1 VDPAGPGVLT
11 VASEQHTPLDG
22 LDDIAWAQLR
32 HAYGKASD
40 IPRRLRALASNWN
53 MREQLEGIEGAL
65 FSLEGGICS
74 ATTPTLPYLVE
85 LVSTP
90 KIRIRGDIVEMLG
103 RLVTRLNDPRWRTE
117 PAAVAGREVMIS
129 LHDKVIA
136 LLKERNANLRREVVG
151 LLWQYAA
158 ISPRAKEIEKALL
171 AKDTREKELR
181 IRVKSRLEGAN
192 AGRVAV
198 LQLAETPELRFANR
212 LARRI
217 LDRGSVSVPE
227 LVAAAL
233 APEVPRGA
241 YDVWSGDGR
250 HLCDA
255 LCLDDDVPARM
266 EVIRPLLIHGS
277 DGVLTGALKAADDVM
292 KRSRSATRSL
302 LPLVGNLLYDSN
314 AGNRARAAG
323 LLAAVG
329 DAATA
334 YADRL
339 AALLADGDPVVEAAA
354 AWALVRQGDE
364 RAVSTVLR
372 AVKESNDKL
381 AHRQRSA
388 FAANLGAMVI
398 MCARLSPDRMIP
410 VLHAALEKSGPEPTS
425 LQEKLWRA
433 LSACGPAGYGAEDAL
448 LLMLASKEPGLA
460 LAVFEGFGSA
470 AVHLAPWI
478 EALVRVVEDPLL
490 ELCAA
495 RVHCLVTGDN
505 TVLSEVIDGLGSPDH
520 WRLAHAFAVT
530 APLLDLPD
538 RAVVLKRVE
547 NWVRD
552 NPAYWGGYGVAETVV
567 ACGDTELAV
576 TVLTQALDA
585 PEYETAVLAA
595 LRAIARLGPP
605 AAVLRS
611 RVLALLERDERLTPL
626 LGVDTIETDD
636 KIQAAAL
643 DALGAIGAP

>member
-1 VDPAGPGVLT
+1 MDPAGAGVLT
-11 VASEQHTPLDG
+11 VASEQYTPLDG
-22 LDDIAWAQLR
+22 LDDIPWARLR

-40 IPRRLRALASNWN
+40 IPDRLRALASNWN
-53 MREQLEGIEGAL
+53 MREQLDGIEGAL
-65 FSLEGGICS
+65 FALEGGIFS

-90 KIRIRGDIVEMLG
+90 KVRIRADIVEMLG
-103 RLVTRLNDPRWRTE
+103 RLVMRLNDPRWRSE
-117 PAAVAGREVMIS
+117 PAAVAGREVLIS
-129 LHDKVIA
+129 LHDKLIA

-181 IRVKSRLEGAN
+181 IRVKSRLEGAA
-192 AGRVAV
+192 AGRDAV
-198 LQLAETPELRFANR
+198 LQLAETPELRFANL
-212 LARRI
+212 LAQRM
-217 LDRGSVSVPE
+217 LDRGSVSVSE

-241 YDVWSGDGR
+241 YDAWAGNGR
-250 HLCDA
+250 YLCDA

-266 EVIRPLLIHGS
+266 EIIRPLLIHGS
-277 DGVLTGALKAADDVM
+277 DGVLSGAVEAAGDVM
-292 KRSRSATRSL
+292 RRSRSATRSL
-302 LPLVGNLLYDSN
+302 LPLVGNLLYDGN
-314 AGNRARAAG
+314 AYNRARAAE

-329 DAATA
+329 DAGTP

-364 RAVSTVLR
+364 RAVSMVLR
-372 AVKESNDKL
+372 AVKESTDT
-381 AHRQRSA
+381 HRQRSA
-388 FAANLGAMVI
+388 FATNLGAMAI
-398 MCARLSPDRMIP
+398 KCARLSPERVIP
-410 VLHAALEKSGPEPTS
+410 VLHAALEKAGPEPTS
-425 LQEKLWRA
+425 LQRKLWRA
-433 LSACGPAGYGAEDAL
+433 LAACGPAGYGVEDAL

-460 LAVFEGFGSA
+460 LVVFEGFGAA

-478 EALVRVVEDPLL
+478 EALARVVEDPYM

-505 TVLSEVIDGLGSPDH
+505 TVLTEVIDRLGAPEN
-520 WRLAHAFAVT
+520 WRFARAFAIT
-530 APLLDLPD
+530 APLLDPPD

-547 NWVRD
+547 KWVRD
-552 NPAYWGGYGVAETVV
+552 NPDLWGGHGVAETVV
-567 ACGDTELAV
+567 ACGDTDLAV
-576 TVLTQALDA
+576 AVLTHGLDA
-585 PEYETAVLAA
+585 PEYETAVLPV
-595 LRAIARLGPP
+595 LRAIAKVGPP

-611 RVLALLERDERLTPL
+611 RVLALLERDDRLVPL
-626 LGVDTIETDD
+626 LGVGTIETDD

-643 DALGAIGAP
+643 DALAALGP

>member
-1 VDPAGPGVLT
+1 VDSAGSGVLT
-11 VASEQHTPLDG
+11 VASRQYTPLDG
-22 LDDIAWAQLR
+22 LDDIPWAQLR

-40 IPRRLRALASNWN
+40 IPGRLRALASNWN
-53 MREQLEGIEGAL
+53 MREQLDGIEGAL
-65 FSLEGGICS
+65 FSLDGGICS

-90 KIRIRGDIVEMLG
+90 KVRIRADIVEMLG
-103 RLVTRLNDPRWRTE
+103 RLVMRLNDPRWRSE
-117 PAAVAGREVMIS
+117 PDAVAAREALIS

-171 AKDTREKELR
+171 AKDSREKELR
-181 IRVKSRLEGAN
+181 IRVKSRLEGAG

-198 LQLAETPELRFANR
+198 LRLAETPELRFANL

-217 LDRGSVSVPE
+217 LDRDSVSVPE
-227 LVAAAL
+227 LITAAL

-241 YDVWSGDGR
+241 YDMWAGDGR
-250 HLCDA
+250 YLCDA

-266 EVIRPLLIHGS
+266 EIIRPLLIHGS
-277 DGVLTGALKAADDVM
+277 DGVLTGAVEAAGDVM
-292 KRSRSATRSL
+292 RRSRSATRSL

-314 AGNRARAAG
+314 AYNRACAAD

-329 DAATA
+329 DAGTP

-339 AALLADGDPVVEAAA
+339 AALLADGDPMVEAAA
-354 AWALVRQGDE
+354 TWALVQQGDE
-364 RAVSTVLR
+364 RAVSVVLS
-372 AVKESNDKL
+372 AVKENSR
-381 AHRQRSA
+381 HRSV
-388 FAANLGAMVI
+388 FSANLGDMVI
-398 MCARLSPDRMIP
+398 TCARLSPKRVIP
-410 VLHAALEKSGPEPTS
+410 VLQAALEKSGPEPTP

-433 LSACGPAGYGAEDAL
+433 LASCGPAGYGAEDSL

-460 LAVFEGFGSA
+460 LGVFAGFGSA
-470 AVHLAPWI
+470 AIHLAPWI
-478 EALVRVVEDPLL
+478 EALVRVVDDPYV
-490 ELCAA
+490 ELRAA
-495 RVHCLVTGDN
+495 GVHCLVTGDN
-505 TVLSEVIDGLGSPDH
+505 TVLTEVIDRLGPPDH
-520 WRLAHAFAVT
+520 WRFAHAFASA
-530 APLLDLPD
+530 APLLDPPD

-547 NWVRD
+547 KWVRD

-576 TVLTQALDA
+576 AVLTQALDA

-595 LRAIARLGPP
+595 LRAIAKIGPP

-611 RVLALLERDERLTPL
+611 RVLALLERDERLVPL
-626 LGVDTIETDD
+626 LGVGTIEIDD
-636 KIQAAAL
+636 RIQAAAL
-643 DALGAIGAP
+643 DALAAIGP